1 MLSVNLNKCLKK
13 KDIMSGGNIQR
24 PFRFHFSIRNV
35 ILRLRHLTT
44 VRMGCVF
51 KSNFFLKPGTIVFIR
66 LKKSNL
72 NSVHNVLSKGLRSAT
87 LAEVKWCKEIQE
99 INVAAYGVGVR
110 YFAPVY

>member
-1 MLSVNLNKCLKK
+1 MFKEKRHHERRQHIAPISFSFFNKECNFEAQTINYGSNGL
-13 KDIMSGGNIQR
+13 
-24 PFRFHFSIRNV
+24 
-35 ILRLRHLTT
+35 
-44 VRMGCVF
+44 CF

-72 NSVHNVLSKGLRSAT
+72 NSVHNVFSKGLRSAT
-87 LAEVKWCKEIQE
+87 LAEVKWCREIHE